1 MEKFLVTIKDDDP
14 EWLDEVMDHTMLE
27 NEVGIIVIDV
37 AGKKD
42 NVRFLYRLGYDGD
55 SVGYFVSNHIGEISD
70 EYSEVMKDMLMENRF
85 SMSEIET
92 DNDIFNHVI

>member
-42 NVRFLYRLGYDGD
+42 NVRFLYRLGYDRD
-55 SVGYFVSNHIGEISD
+55 FVGYFVSNHIGEISD
-70 EYSEVMKDMLMENRF
+70 EYSEVMKDMLLENRF